1 MYLELEIHVFYYFLK
16 ILTKTSKIIENE
28 KKNVFHFWLKFLTKK
43 SVLSEF
49 PISKSNSKNTLFH
62 LTKKDK

>member
-28 KKNVFHFWLKFLTKK
+28 KNVFHFWLKFLTKK